1 MSTTKSE
8 LSVEWRVA
16 NLDCENEA
24 TRIRRGLEN
33 IKGIKQLTILPKS
46 AKVIVCVDENILK
59 PDDVRLALTE
69 LGFPVLPS
77 RSVAEAPKP
86 WKNPKVIT
94 SVVSGVIL
102 GLTYLLENCAGL
114 PSVYGSLLYAVG
126 ILIGGYYF
134 GREALEEL
142 VKEREVG
149 IELLMSVAAVAAFI
163 LGQPAEALTLV
174 FLYSISEA
182 LESYTE
188 AKTRNAIKALMDL
201 SPKFAT
207 VRRNGEEIDIP
218 VEEISVGDVFIVRP
232 GQSIPTD
239 GKIIKGSSSV
249 NQAPVTGESLPV
261 EKVLGDTV
269 FAGTINEEGALEVEA
284 TKTFENNTLARIIH
298 LVEEA
303 QEEKGRSERFIQ
315 RFGKWYSPAV
325 LAIGVV
331 IALLPAVF
339 DGGWWMWAIRA
350 TVFIV
355 AAAPCALVISIPITM
370 VSALGTGARKGVLIK
385 GGVYLEELAKV
396 RVVAL
401 DKTGTL
407 TLGKPQVSDVVSLNQ
422 LTESEVLRLAAA
434 VERYSQHPLAK
445 AIVGEA
451 EKRTILLP
459 DAEEFQSLTSQ
470 GVVAVVEG
478 RRVYVGSPA
487 FYAQSFAVDT
497 SAYKDRID
505 KLQKEGKTVV
515 LVGNEREMYGA
526 IAIRDGIRPNAKETL
541 EALRKQGIQRIV
553 MLTGDN
559 AATASAIAREVG
571 VDEFLAD
578 LKPEDKSSNIKLLE
592 EKYGRV
598 LMVGDG
604 VNDAPAL
611 AIATVG
617 VAMGAAGTDVAMET
631 ADVALMG
638 DDLSKLP
645 YALQLAHRT
654 KRVVRQ
660 NLALSMIVIAGLVI
674 GSLSGGFT
682 LPIAVLG
689 HELSELAVIVS
700 GLRLLKA

>member
-1 MSTTKSE
+1 MNKTGPSTIE
-8 LSVEWRVA
+8 LRVG

-24 TRIRRGLEN
+24 SQIRRGLERLP
-33 IKGIKQLTILPKS
+33 GIKKLRVFPKS
-46 AKVIVCVDENILK
+46 AKVMISVDETILK
-59 PDDVRLALTE
+59 PDAVKSALTQM
-69 LGFPVLPS
+69 GFPVLPS
-77 RSVAEAPKP
+77 RAVAEAPKP

-94 SVVSGVIL
+94 SVISGVIL
-102 GLTYLLENCAGL
+102 GLTYLLENVAGL
-114 PSVYGSLLYAVG
+114 PPSYASLLYAVG
-126 ILIGGYYF
+126 MLIGGYYF

-142 VKEREVG
+142 FREREVG
-149 IELLMSVAAVAAFI
+149 IELLMSVAAIAAFA

-188 AKTRNAIKALMDL
+188 AKTRDAIRALMDL

-207 VRRNGEEIDIP
+207 VKRNGQESHIP
-218 VEEISVGDVFIVRP
+218 VEEIALGDCFLVRP
-232 GQSIPTD
+232 GQSMPTD
-239 GKIIKGSSSV
+239 GKVIRGSSSV
-249 NQAPVTGESLPV
+249 NQAPVTGESVPV
-261 EKVLGDTV
+261 EKRIGDMV

-303 QEEKGRSERFIQ
+303 QEEKGKSERFIR

-325 LAIGVV
+325 LAIGIV
-331 IALLPAVF
+331 IALLPAFF
-339 DGGWWMWAIRA
+339 DGSWWTWAIRA

-396 RVVAL
+396 KVVAL

-422 LTESEVLRLAAA
+422 LTESEVLKFAAS

-445 AIVGEA
+445 AITDEA
-451 EKRTILLP
+451 EKRMIAFSN
-459 DAEEFQSLTSQ
+459 AEEFQSLTSQ
-470 GVVAVVEG
+470 GVAALVDG
-478 RRVYVGSPA
+478 KKIYVGSPA
-487 FYAQSFAVDT
+487 FYTQALALDITAF
-497 SAYKDRID
+497 KNRINT
-505 KLQKEGKTVV
+505 LQKEGKTVV
-515 LVGNEREMYGA
+515 LVGNEREIYGT

-541 EALRKQGIQRIV
+541 QALRKHGIQRIV

-559 AATASAIAREVG
+559 AATASAIAHEAG
-571 VDEFLAD
+571 VDEFFAD
-578 LKPEDKSSNIKLLE
+578 LKPEDKSVKIKFLE

-598 LMVGDG
+598 MMVGDG

-611 AIATVG
+611 ALATVG

-660 NLALSMIVIAGLVI
+660 NLALSMIVIAGLVV

-682 LPIAVLG
+682 LPIAVIG

-700 GLRLLKA
+700 GLRLLKS

>member
-1 MSTTKSE
+1 MSTTNRRFSAE
-8 LSVEWRVA
+8 LRVA

-24 TRIRRGLEN
+24 AQIRHGLEHLP
-33 IKGIKQLTILPKS
+33 GINELRVFPKS
-46 AKVIVCVDENILK
+46 AKVMISIDEAILNL
-59 PDDVRLALTE
+59 DTVQTALTQ

-77 RSVAEAPKP
+77 RSVAEASKP

-94 SVVSGVIL
+94 SVISGVIL
-102 GLTYLLENCAGL
+102 SLTYLLENVAGL
-114 PSVYGSLLYAVG
+114 LPFYASLLYSVG
-126 ILIGGYYF
+126 MLIGGYYF

-142 VKEREVG
+142 IKEREVG
-149 IELLMSVAAVAAFI
+149 IELLMSVAAIAAFA

-188 AKTRNAIKALMDL
+188 AKTRNAIRALMNL

-207 VRRNGEEIDIP
+207 VKRNEEESEIP
-218 VEEISVGDVFIVRP
+218 VEDIVLGDVFLVRP
-232 GQSIPTD
+232 GQSMPTD
-239 GKIIKGSSSV
+239 GKVVRGSSSV
-249 NQAPVTGESLPV
+249 NQAPVTGESVPV
-261 EKVLGDTV
+261 EKTVGDMV

-303 QEEKGRSERFIQ
+303 QEEKGKSERFIR
-315 RFGKWYSPAV
+315 RFGKWYSPVV

-331 IALLPAVF
+331 IVFFPTFF
-339 DGGWWMWAIRA
+339 DGRWSTWAIRA

-396 RVVAL
+396 KVVAL

-422 LTESEVLRLAAA
+422 RTESEVLKLAAS

-445 AIVGEA
+445 AIIEEA
-451 EKRTILLP
+451 EKRMIAFP
-459 DAEEFQSLTSQ
+459 SAGEFQSLTSQ
-470 GVVAVVEG
+470 GVAALVDG
-478 RRVYVGSPA
+478 KKIYVGSPA
-487 FYAQSFAVDT
+487 FYTQALALDITAF
-497 SAYKDRID
+497 KNHID

-515 LVGNEREMYGA
+515 LVGNEGEIFGA

-541 EALRKQGIQRIV
+541 QALRKQGIQRIV

-559 AATASAIAREVG
+559 AATASAIAHDAG
-571 VDEFLAD
+571 VDEFFAD
-578 LKPEDKSSNIKLLE
+578 LKPEDKTTKIKLLE

-598 LMVGDG
+598 MMVGDG

-611 AIATVG
+611 ALAAVG

-645 YALQLAHRT
+645 YILQLAHRT

-660 NLALSMIVIAGLVI
+660 NLTLSMIVIVGLVI

-682 LPIAVLG
+682 LPIAVIG

>member
-1 MSTTKSE
+1 MTKNNSQQYE
-8 LSVEWRVA
+8 LRVG

-24 TRIRRGLEN
+24 SQIRRGLEHLP
-33 IKGIKQLTILPKS
+33 GIKELRVFPKS
-46 AKVIVCVDENILK
+46 AKVIVSIDETLLK
-59 PDDVRLALTE
+59 PEAVKSALTQM
-69 LGFPVLPS
+69 GFPVLPS
-77 RSVAEAPKP
+77 RSVAQAPKP
-86 WKNPKVIT
+86 WRNPKVIT
-94 SVVSGVIL
+94 SVISGVIL
-102 GLTYLLENCAGL
+102 GLTYLLENVAGL
-114 PSVYGSLLYAVG
+114 PLLPASLLYAVG
-126 ILIGGYYF
+126 MLIGGYYF

-142 VKEREVG
+142 FKEREVG
-149 IELLMSVAAVAAFI
+149 IELLMSVAAIAAFA

-188 AKTRNAIKALMDL
+188 AKTRNAIRALMDL

-207 VRRNGEEIDIP
+207 VKRNGQESEIP
-218 VEEISVGDVFIVRP
+218 VEEIALGDVFLVRP

-239 GKIIKGSSSV
+239 GKVIRGSSSV
-249 NQAPVTGESLPV
+249 NQAPVTGESVPA
-261 EKVLGDTV
+261 EKTIGDPV

-303 QEEKGRSERFIQ
+303 QEEKGKSERFIR

-325 LAIGVV
+325 LAVGVI
-331 IALLPAVF
+331 IALLPALF
-339 DGGWWMWAIRA
+339 DGTWWTWTIRA

-370 VSALGTGARKGVLIK
+370 VSALGAGARKGVLIK

-396 RVVAL
+396 KVVAL

-422 LTESEVLRLAAA
+422 LTESEVLKLAAS

-445 AIVGEA
+445 AITDEA
-451 EKRTILLP
+451 EKRMITLSN
-459 DAEEFQSLTSQ
+459 AEEFQSLTSQ
-470 GVVAVVEG
+470 GVAALVDG
-478 RRVYVGSPA
+478 KRIYVGSPA
-487 FYAQSFAVDT
+487 FCTQALALDITVF
-497 SAYKDRID
+497 KNRID
-505 KLQKEGKTVV
+505 TLQKEGKTVV
-515 LVGNEREMYGA
+515 LVGNERDIYGA

-541 EALRKQGIQRIV
+541 QALRKQGIQRIV

-559 AATASAIAREVG
+559 AATASAIAKEAG
-571 VDEFLAD
+571 VDEFFAD
-578 LKPEDKSSNIKLLE
+578 LTPEDKTVKIKLFE

-598 LMVGDG
+598 MMVGDG

-611 AIATVG
+611 ALATVG

-660 NLALSMIVIAGLVI
+660 NLTLSMIVIAALVV

-682 LPIAVLG
+682 LPIAVIG

>member
-1 MSTTKSE
+1 MKSSRLSTIE
-8 LSVEWRVA
+8 LRVG

-24 TRIRRGLEN
+24 SQIRRGLEVLP
-33 IKGIKQLTILPKS
+33 GIKELRVFPKS
-46 AKVIVCVDENILK
+46 AKVMISVDEAILK
-59 PDDVRLALTE
+59 PDAIKSALAQM
-69 LGFPVLPS
+69 GFPVLPS
-77 RSVAEAPKP
+77 MSVAEAPKP

-94 SVVSGVIL
+94 SLVSGAVL
-102 GLTYLLENCAGL
+102 GLTFLLQHVAGL
-114 PSVYGSLLYAVG
+114 ALLPAPLAYAVG
-126 ILIGGYYF
+126 MLIGGYYF
-134 GREALEEL
+134 GREAFEEL
-142 VKEREVG
+142 FREGEVG
-149 IELLMSVAAVAAFI
+149 IELLMSVAAVAAFV

-201 SPKFAT
+201 SPRFAT
-207 VRRNGEEIDIP
+207 VRRKGEEFEIP
-218 VEEISVGDVFIVRP
+218 VEEIVLEDIFIVRP

-239 GKIIKGSSSV
+239 GKVIRGSSSV
-249 NQAPVTGESLPV
+249 NQAPVTGESIPV
-261 EKVLGDTV
+261 EKGLGDTV

-303 QEEKGRSERFIQ
+303 QEEKGKSERFIR
-315 RFGKWYSPAV
+315 RFGTWYSPAV
-325 LAIGVV
+325 LALGVV
-331 IALLPAVF
+331 IALVPAFF

-370 VSALGTGARKGVLIK
+370 VSALGTGAHKGVLIK
-385 GGVYLEELAKV
+385 GGVYLEELSKV
-396 RVVAL
+396 KVVAL
-401 DKTGTL
+401 DKTGTI
-407 TLGKPQVSDVVSLNQ
+407 TLGKPQVSDVISLR
-422 LTESEVLRLAAA
+422 LMTENEVLKLAAA

-445 AIVGEA
+445 AIIGEA
-451 EKRTILLP
+451 EERNIGLP
-459 DAEEFQSLTSQ
+459 DAEEFHSLTSQ
-470 GVVAVVEG
+470 GVVAAVEG
-478 RRVYVGSPA
+478 RRIYVGSPS
-487 FYAQSFAVDT
+487 FYEQTFAMDIAQ
-497 SAYKDRID
+497 YHDRID
-505 KLQKEGKTVV
+505 SLQKEGKTVA
-515 LVGNEREMYGA
+515 LVGDEAEIYGA

-571 VDEFLAD
+571 VDEFFPD
-578 LKPEDKSSNIKLLE
+578 LKPEDKSGKIRLLE
-592 EKYGRV
+592 QKYGRV

-611 AIATVG
+611 ALATVG

-638 DDLSKLP
+638 DDLSRIP

-654 KRVVRQ
+654 KRVVQQ
-660 NLALSMIVIAGLVI
+660 NLALSVIVIGALVV
-674 GSLSGGFT
+674 GSLSGAFT

-689 HELSELAVIVS
+689 HELSELVVIGS